1 MRHRILVLITTIV
14 AAVLLTF
21 LIVKLMPGDP
31 VTVLANELMSTQGI
45 SEQVAIARAKAIL
58 NYDPSLPV
66 WTQFWN
72 FLVGLVQGD
81 LGTSI
86 RFAAP
91 VSSIMAK
98 ALPWTLLSAGTATIL
113 SYIVG
118 TRIGL
123 RVAWSKNR
131 RVNAVTDVLS
141 SIFGSIPDY
150 VLGFF
155 LISIF
160 AVGLAWLPA
169 RGAHASS
176 VTPGLNA
183 PFLLSV
189 AQHAILPVASIFL
202 VYLANWVVNMRGASA
217 DVMNKEFIKYARAR
231 VLSDPLIRGR
241 YVGKNARLPMI
252 TSLGTTFGFLI
263 GGAPLIENLFSY
275 PGVGYFLNTAIGVR
289 DIPLMQGM
297 FFLIIVT
304 VVVSNFVVDILYGLL
319 DPRLRRASA

>member
-1 MRHRILVLITTIV
+1 MRERLLVLLATIV
-14 AAVLLTF
+14 AAVMLTF

-31 VTVLANELMSTQGI
+31 VTVLANELMATQGV
-45 SEQVAIARAKAIL
+45 SEQVAIARATAIL
-58 NYDPSLPV
+58 NYDPNQPV
-66 WTQFWN
+66 WSQFAN
-72 FLVGLVQGD
+72 FVSGLLRGD

-86 RFAAP
+86 RFAVP
-91 VSSIMAK
+91 VTSIMAK

-113 SYIVG
+113 SYWVG
-118 TRIGL
+118 TRAGL
-123 RVAWSKNR
+123 RVAWARSPR
-131 RVNAVTDVLS
+131 LNAVTDVLS

-150 VLGFF
+150 ILGFF

-160 AVGLAWLPA
+160 AVNLGLLPA
-169 RGAHASS
+169 RGAHASA
-176 VTPGLNA
+176 VTPGLNLD
-183 PFLLSV
+183 FLLSV
-189 AQHAILPVASIFL
+189 IQHAILPVASIFI

-217 DVMNKEFIKYARAR
+217 DVMGKEFIKYARAR
-231 VLSDPLIRGR
+231 GLSDSVIRTR

-275 PGVGYFLNTAIGVR
+275 PGVGFFLNTAVGVR

-304 VVVSNFVVDILYGLL
+304 VVISNFIVDILYGFL
-319 DPRLRRASA
+319 DPRLRKGKA